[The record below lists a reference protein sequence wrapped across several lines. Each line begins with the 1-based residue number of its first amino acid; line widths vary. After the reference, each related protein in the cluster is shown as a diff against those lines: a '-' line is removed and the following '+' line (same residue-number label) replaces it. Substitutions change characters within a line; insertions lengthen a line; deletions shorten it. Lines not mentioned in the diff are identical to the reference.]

1 MRYLLMLYK
10 WALEEEEFLNKFAV
24 VMIIKGIFEF
34 IAAQSLFMLE
44 MEEFIDDW
52 MTLLAVVCGIFLMI
66 RAKKVDVQVM
76 EGDEYD

>member
-66 RAKKVDVQVM
+66 RAKKVDAQVM